1 MLLLC
6 CCCGFAGSRDGLC
19 FLSDIGGGGNT
30 RLVPGSA
37 CLVGAA
43 RPPWNK
49 FPPIS
54 VHLAVMC
61 SVGGGGS
68 VGLIR
73 LGSEAPRRD
82 SDGVELG
89 LFFFFDSSLFF
100 PFLLLLVLC
109 KSLGKRRR
117 VARPPRKAR
126 RLMGGY
132 GGCAAAFHCLH
143 LRFGLMVEDCGL
155 CARFGEQM
163 GVDGRV
169 GGGRSTIAVGTWL

>member
-1 MLLLC
+1 MELNWGSSSSSTPVCSSPSC
-6 CCCGFAGSRDGLC
+6 CCWSC
-19 FLSDIGGGGNT
+19 
-30 RLVPGSA
+30 V
-37 CLVGAA
+37 
-43 RPPWNK
+43 
-49 FPPIS
+49 
-54 VHLAVMC
+54 
-61 SVGGGGS
+61 
-68 VGLIR
+68 
-73 LGSEAPRRD
+73 
-82 SDGVELG
+82 
-89 LFFFFDSSLFF
+89 
-100 PFLLLLVLC
+100 C

-169 GGGRSTIAVGTWL
+169 GGGRSTVAVGTWL